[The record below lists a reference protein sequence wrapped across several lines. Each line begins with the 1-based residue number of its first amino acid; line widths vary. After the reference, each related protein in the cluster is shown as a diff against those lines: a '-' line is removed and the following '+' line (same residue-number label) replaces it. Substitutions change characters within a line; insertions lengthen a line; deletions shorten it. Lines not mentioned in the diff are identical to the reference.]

1 MSTLRQFSLLSSRLT
16 SLRRLFSS
24 VKYPLQL
31 GHIAANHSE
40 LYSESINNPERFW
53 GDLGKTRLK
62 WMKEFDNV
70 MNCNIKRGEIRW
82 FEGGVINVSGKNG
95 SPFAVYVFCC
105 CDNCTSCCLLC
116 VYQALNIGS

>member
-1 MSTLRQFSLLSSRLT
+1 M
-16 SLRRLFSS
+16 
-24 VKYPLQL
+24 KYPLQL
-31 GHIAANHSE
+31 GHITANHCD

-62 WMKEFDNV
+62 WMKEFDSA

-95 SPFAVYVFCC
+95 SSFAVYVYCC
-105 CDNCTSCCLLC
+105 YYCNSCCLLC
-116 VYQALNIGS
+116 VYQALNNI